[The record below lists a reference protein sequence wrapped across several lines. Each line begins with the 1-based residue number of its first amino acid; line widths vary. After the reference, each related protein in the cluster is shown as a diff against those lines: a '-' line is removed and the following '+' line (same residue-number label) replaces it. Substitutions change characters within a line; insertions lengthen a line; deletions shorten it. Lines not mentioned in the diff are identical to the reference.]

1 MPVAVSG
8 RASPKV
14 FPMIDQNGKPVTKP
28 ALKGYLETYNA
39 GARGSKEF
47 GGLPR
52 ALVTICDGLTP
63 GKTTYVK
70 CVEGQVQLSRRKD
83 GKVAGN
89 GL

>member
-1 MPVAVSG
+1 
-8 RASPKV
+8 
-14 FPMIDQNGKPVTKP
+14 MIDQNGQPVTKS
-28 ALKGYLETYNA
+28 ALKIYLATYN
-39 GARGSKEF
+39 GGVRGSKEF

-52 ALVTICDGLTP
+52 ALVTICDGLVP

-83 GKVAGN
+83 GTVAGN

>member
-1 MPVAVSG
+1 MREPE
-8 RASPKV
+8 P
-14 FPMIDQNGKPVTKP
+14 PMIDQNGQPVRKA
-28 ALKGYLETYNA
+28 ALKTYLETYNA

-52 ALVTICDGLTP
+52 ALVIICDGLVL

-70 CVEGQVQLSRRKD
+70 CVDGQVQLSRRKD
-83 GKVAGN
+83 GSVVGG

>member
-1 MPVAVSG
+1 
-8 RASPKV
+8 
-14 FPMIDQNGKPVTKP
+14 MIDQNGQPVTKS
-28 ALKGYLETYNA
+28 ALKTYLATYNA
-39 GARGSKEF
+39 GVRGSKEF

-52 ALVTICDGLTP
+52 ALITICDALAL

-83 GKVAGN
+83 GAVAGN

>member
-1 MPVAVSG
+1 
-8 RASPKV
+8 
-14 FPMIDQNGKPVTKP
+14 MIDQNGKPITKP
-28 ALKGYLETYNA
+28 ALKMYLATYNE
-39 GARGSKEF
+39 GVRGSAAF

-52 ALVTICDGLTP
+52 ALVTICDALVK

-83 GKVAGN
+83 SMVAGN

>member
-1 MPVAVSG
+1 
-8 RASPKV
+8 
-14 FPMIDQNGKPVTKP
+14 MIDQNGKPVTKA
-28 ALKGYLETYNA
+28 ALKSHLETYN
-39 GARGSKEF
+39 GGQRGSKEF
-47 GGLPR
+47 GALPR
-52 ALVTICDGLTP
+52 ALVTICDNLAL